1 MLLFDF
7 NGIDVEFL
15 ADFRRLAIAAAE
27 GAFEGEQLLFKQFA
41 ALGAAKF
48 RFDFDKFKGGA
59 LAEGAFCYDVEVGLD
74 SFSHVAGIVADD
86 HIDLPNAVPAVFTA
100 VLVRYFN
107 NLLCDWQFMHALII
121 KEIIVSDNKNRR
133 KMALVFYGNR

>member
-1 MLLFDF
+1 MLSFDF

-27 GAFEGEQLLFKQFA
+27 GTFEGEQLLFEQFA
-41 ALGAAKF
+41 ALGAAEF

-74 SFSHVAGIVADD
+74 GFSHVAGIVADD

-107 NLLCDWQFMHALII
+107 NLLCDWQFMHVLII